1 MKYQPHVVF
10 SAQALVFRG
19 LMRMFD
25 RVRETEGEMDP
36 YDVLPVV
43 VFMAFTIEAYL
54 NSIGA
59 RKIPLWPHLERQP
72 WRRKIQ
78 ILHEVTGKSTD
89 WGAQPLQFATEIFGI
104 RDQLAHG
111 KPDTVPG
118 PVLDCSETAISMLMV
133 QHIKPPVLQGLGKEW
148 VVSSSAKLYALLE
161 YLGAL
166 FGLESDDFAT
176 YSSSFI
182 KRHDEPPG
190 PKA

>member
-25 RVRETEGEMDP
+25 RLRESEGEVDP
-36 YDVLPVV
+36 YDTLPVV

-54 NSIGA
+54 NSVGA
-59 RKIPLWPHLERQP
+59 RKIALWPHLERQP
-72 WRRKIQ
+72 WRRKVQ
-78 ILHEVTGKSTD
+78 ILHEVTGSRLD
-89 WGAQPLQFATEIFGI
+89 WGAPQLQFAVEIFGM

-118 PVLDCSETAISMLMV
+118 PILECSETALSMLMV
-133 QHIKPPVLQGLGKEW
+133 QHIKPPVLQGLGREW
-148 VVSSSAKLYALLE
+148 VVSSSTRLYALLE

-166 FGLESDDFAT
+166 FGLEADDFAT

-182 KRHDEPPG
+182 KQHDDFPAPE
-190 PKA
+190 A